1 MAKII
6 QFPFPNGRQLAQFM
20 YICFLW
26 DKLKLSEIPKNEH
39 KEVGMQLKR
48 NLDSYSDTELARI
61 ILRQCP
67 AILKPVDES
76 LANEVETLKELVSP
90 DAPIVG

>member
-1 MAKII
+1 MAEII
-6 QFPFPNGRQLAQFM
+6 QFPFPNGRELAQFM

-26 DKLKLSEIPKNEH
+26 DKLGLSEIPKDEH

-48 NLDSYSDTELARI
+48 NLDSYSDTELAHI
-61 ILRQCP
+61 ILNKCP
-67 AILKPVDES
+67 AIMRPVDES